1 MNGER
6 DVLVIGAGVV
16 GCAIAYRLA
25 RAGLR
30 PLVLER
36 SVPGSEASSAAAGML
51 AAQMEASGEHGS
63 AHSLDLAL
71 ASRDRFASWA
81 ASLAEDTGI
90 DVEYRRAGIL
100 DVAVDDAGLERQR
113 ADVRAQTERG
123 LEARSLSAAE
133 LAELEPEIT
142 TGALGAVLFERD
154 ARVDPPRLLRAL
166 RIAAERR
173 GARFRS
179 GAVVRRVLVDA
190 DRTAGVELEGGEVL
204 RAASVVVAAGPWS
217 NLIPGVPLTSSEVR
231 PARGQIV
238 ELLGP
243 RPMVTRCVW
252 GPGVYL
258 SPRDDG
264 RLLLGSTVEFVGFE
278 RMVTAGAVSDLLRAA
293 IALVPALRDL
303 ELSRTWSAFRPFTSD
318 GQPRIGKTQIE
329 GLLLAT
335 GHFRNGILL
344 APITAEII
352 EGLLTG
358 REVSLGPPTS
368 ETVAR

>member
-1 MNGER
+1 MAEH
-6 DVLVIGAGVV
+6 DALVIGAGVV

-51 AAQMEASGEHGS
+51 AAQMESSGEHTN
-63 AHSLDLAL
+63 ARTFELAL
-71 ASRDRFASWA
+71 ASRERFPAWA
-81 ASLAEDTGI
+81 EALAADTGI
-90 DVEYRRAGIL
+90 DIEYRRSGIVE
-100 DVAVDDAGLERQR
+100 VAFDDDALARQTAEVQEQNARGLQATLLTATQLVGLEP
-113 ADVRAQTERG
+113 AV
-123 LEARSLSAAE
+123 S
-133 LAELEPEIT
+133 PN
-142 TGALGAVLFERD
+142 ALGGVHFERD

-173 GARFRS
+173 GARFRT
-179 GAVVRRVLVDA
+179 GAVVRRVMVDR
-190 DRTAGVELEGGEVL
+190 DRASGVEMEGGEVL
-204 RAASVVVAAGPWS
+204 RAETVIVAAGPWS

-243 RPMVTRCVW
+243 RPVVTRCVW

-293 IALVPALRDL
+293 MALVPGVRDL

-318 GQPRIGKTQIE
+318 GLPRIGDSQVE

-352 EGLLTG
+352 EALVTG
-358 REVSLGPPTS
+358 QRPPLS
-368 ETVAR
+368 